1 MELSNKE
8 RLSEKQI
15 ALLMAEMMKS
25 HKQAGF
31 AYVLL
36 VVGGLFGLHKFY
48 LERTAQALLY
58 FFLGLVVVL
67 SNLITFSSAGF
78 LGFLMGHSKAAQTMG
93 FGFLLSIVCLIIL
106 ICLIIYDLF
115 TLPEQV
121 RRFND
126 DLEEE
131 IVQALL
137 STKPEQDTP
146 ATATDDNNNDPSM
159 EKQSEE

>member
-1 MELSNKE
+1 MELGNKE
-8 RLSEKQI
+8 KLSEKQ
-15 ALLMAEMMKS
+15 MAILVAELMKS

-67 SNLITFSSAGF
+67 SSLITFSSAGL
-78 LGFLMGHSKAAQTMG
+78 LGFLMAPSKAAQTMG
-93 FGFLLSIVCLIIL
+93 FGLLLSIVCLIML

-121 RRFND
+121 KRFND

-146 ATATDDNNNDPSM
+146 ASTTTNDDDDLNM
-159 EKQSEE
+159 GEQSKD